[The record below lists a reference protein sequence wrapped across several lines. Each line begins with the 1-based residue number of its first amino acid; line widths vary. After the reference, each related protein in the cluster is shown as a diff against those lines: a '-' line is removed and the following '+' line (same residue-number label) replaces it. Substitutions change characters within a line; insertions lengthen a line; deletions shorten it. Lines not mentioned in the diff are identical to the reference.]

1 MQTREELLQ
10 QFAGIVD
17 RNARSGVLGVPVRA
31 IHLRGIAGPRAG
43 ALELWAAEHTGAL
56 LRVLT
61 RDDAAL
67 LRQMIPWDFGRNRP
81 NAFMSGRY
89 LRLDAPWPDALAETN
104 IPLASLG
111 RHPDGD
117 GRWIAGKNEMGD
129 TITVGF
135 NLDRTPHWLFSGT
148 TGSGKTVSVHAAL
161 TQLATDAGAQP
172 NEFVLVDGK
181 LGKSLRRLEYLR
193 RRVGPLAA
201 DPDQWRAA
209 LLWVNAEMNRRFASN
224 SAPSRLIV
232 VVEEVQE
239 VIQEPACAEAITR
252 LVSLGREVSI
262 HCLLTT
268 QHPTVKSLGGPRVA
282 RNLTGRLAL
291 KVTDDVA
298 SRVAIG
304 QSTPRADYL
313 LGRGDGYAVSVD
325 TIHRAQ
331 MAFVEEMDVA
341 AACGGDPQL
350 PAWPPANSDDLGLT
364 PNPAHRPADAL
375 TGQEIGAALAAAALG
390 MGLRRFKAMMVAN
403 TGRRPGTTKAKRL
416 IALGHEALD
425 WLEERGAIVDATT
438 FDEDVTESSVTESPI
453 YTGFAEDDG
462 CEDPVVELR
471 SHQGGWNDAE

>member
-17 RNARSGVLGVPVRA
+17 RNARSGVLGVPVHA

-104 IPLASLG
+104 IPLSALG

-129 TITVGF
+129 TITIGF
-135 NLDRTPHWLFSGT
+135 SLDRTPHWLFSGT
-148 TGSGKTVSVHAAL
+148 TGSGKTVSVHTAL
-161 TQLATDAGAQP
+161 VQLARDPQ
-172 NEFVLVDGK
+172 NRFILVDGK
-181 LGKSLRRLEYLR
+181 RGHSLRQLACLRGRIGPIAANPLE
-193 RRVGPLAA
+193 
-201 DPDQWRAA
+201 WKTA
-209 LLWVNAEMNRRFASN
+209 LLWANTEMNRRFN
-224 SAPSRLIV
+224 NPGDNTRLVV
-232 VVEEVQE
+232 VVEE
-239 VIQEPACAEAITR
+239 IQEIIADASCAEAITR
-252 LVSLGREVSI
+252 LVTLGREVSV

-268 QHPTVKSLGGPRVA
+268 QHPTVKALGGPRVA
-282 RNLTGRLAL
+282 RNLAGRLAL

-298 SRVAIG
+298 SRVAVG
-304 QSTPRADYL
+304 GSTPRADYL

-331 MAFVEEMDVA
+331 MAFAEETDIA
-341 AACGGDPQL
+341 QASGGEAEL
-350 PAWPPANSDDLGLT
+350 PAWDAIKVDDLGDA
-364 PNPAHRPADAL
+364 PGPAHRPQDNL
-375 TGQEIGAALAAAALG
+375 TAAEIGAILIAAQQQMGRRRFQDFAEETTGDRPGSDKADRLIHLGQAAL
-390 MGLRRFKAMMVAN
+390 
-403 TGRRPGTTKAKRL
+403 
-416 IALGHEALD
+416 E
-425 WLEERGAIVDATT
+425 WLESEG
-438 FDEDVTESSVTESPI
+438 
-453 YTGFAEDDG
+453 YTVMEM
-462 CEDPVVELR
+462 E
-471 SHQGGWNDAE
+471 